1 MTAEDIQNNLKM
13 LNDPELTPEERLGAL
28 KALANGGLPDAPSIG
43 EYVNNH
49 IHTTYSFSPYTPSA
63 AAYYAKAAGLKTAG
77 IMDHDSVGGCM
88 EFITAGEVLSLP
100 VTCGCELRV
109 SFRGTPFEGRRLNN
123 PDQVSCA
130 YVALHGIPH
139 GSFAE
144 IEKVISE
151 KRALR
156 NGRNKKMCSLICDIA
171 KCVDIDLDFDRD
183 VLPLSQYQNGGSVT
197 ERHVLFALVKKLGQR
212 FKSRE
217 EIISAVERMSDS
229 KLSEKKRTALI
240 EAPDGFFEYDL
251 LGVLKSGLIGKIY
264 VDADDELIHVT
275 EFIELAKK
283 TCAISAYAYLGDVA
297 ESPTGDKKAAK
308 FEDDYLDELFCYLK
322 ELGFNAVTFM
332 PSRNTAEQLTRVMG
346 LCKERDFF
354 QISGEDINQ
363 PRQSFV
369 CKAAGAPEFDHLRK
383 ATYALIGHEITAS
396 VDPNSGMFSQDTKG
410 TLEEKIERY
419 SAIGGNKR

>member
-1 MTAEDIQNNLKM
+1 MTTEDTQKYLAM
-13 LNDPELTPEERLGAL
+13 MNDSTLSPDERLGAL
-28 KALANGGLPDAPSIG
+28 KALANAGLPDAPSIG

-77 IMDHDSVGGCM
+77 IMDHDSVGGCE
-88 EFITAGEVLSLP
+88 EFIKAGEILSLP

-109 SFRGTPFEGRRLNN
+109 SFKGTPFEGRRLNN
-123 PDQVSCA
+123 PDQISCA

-139 GSFAE
+139 GSFGE

-151 KRALR
+151 KRKLR
-156 NGRNKKMCSLICDIA
+156 NVRNGKMCSRICEIA
-171 KCVDIDLDFDRD
+171 ECVGIEIDFDRD

-212 FKSRE
+212 YESRE
-217 EIISAVERMSDS
+217 EILSAVEKMSDS
-229 KLSEKKRTALI
+229 KLSDKKRNALI

-251 LGVLKSGLIGKIY
+251 LGVLKSGLIAEIY
-264 VDADDELIHVT
+264 VDAEDELIHVT
-275 EFIELAKK
+275 DFIGLAKK
-283 TCAISAYAYLGDVA
+283 TGAISAYAYLGDVA

-308 FEDDYLDELFCYLK
+308 FEDDYLDELFYYLK
-322 ELGFNAVTFM
+322 ELGFNSVTYM
-332 PSRNTAEQLTRVMG
+332 PSRNTSEQLTRVMG
-346 LCKERDFF
+346 LCKKRDFF

-383 ATYALIGHEITAS
+383 ATYALIGHEMTAS
-396 VDPNSGMFSQDTKG
+396 ADPNFAMFSPNTKG
-410 TLEEKIERY
+410 TLEEIIDRY
-419 SAIGGNKR
+419 SAIGGYKK